1 MLLKRNLLSYEKDI
15 HDIHD
20 LTLRPKVMVIAN
32 MKASGLGI
40 KRQSALPPLS
50 LDKIAEQGQQ

>member
-1 MLLKRNLLSYEKDI
+1 MLFMLLKRNLLSYEKDI

-40 KRQSALPPLS
+40 
-50 LDKIAEQGQQ
+50 